1 VLFVHQCFASLQ
13 IGAWSQQA
21 INSGHLARFG
31 RTIRHS
37 PEINS
42 KKCEREVLF
51 MLGEQISETKGKR
64 LVRRVLSVNPPTA
77 EVSFEDSGQILGVAT
92 TGMGTYTSIVSAD
105 GTIHGD
111 GQGMS
116 MTADGEAITWTGSGV
131 GRFGPGGSVS
141 YRGMLFFRTVSQKLA
156 RLNGTCGAFE
166 YEVDASGNTTS
177 KVWEWK

>member
-1 VLFVHQCFASLQ
+1 MSIQSSTKEE
-13 IGAWSQQA
+13 G
-21 INSGHLARFG
+21 N
-31 RTIRHS
+31 
-37 PEINS
+37 
-42 KKCEREVLF
+42 F

-64 LVRRVLSVNPPTA
+64 LVRRVLSVDPPTA

-92 TGMGTYTSIVSAD
+92 TGMGTYTSVVSAD

-116 MTADGEAITWTGSGV
+116 MTADGEAITWTGTGV

-166 YEVDASGNTTS
+166 YDVDTAGSTTS